1 MKKLHVY
8 SDGLDWI
15 IGYSPSDAKRAV
27 KWQRHCDFG
36 DLVRVP
42 DDEVI
47 AIPAN
52 KKGELVDYNSN
63 YTRRYAVK
71 KTAAQWAAEKG
82 RGHLCGLD
90 Y

>member
-1 MKKLHVY
+1 MATLHVY
-8 SDGLDWI
+8 TDGLDWVI
-15 IGYSPSDAKRAV
+15 ARSPSDARRANEPNN
-27 KWQRHCDFG
+27 HPEFG
-36 DLVRVP
+36 QFKRVP

-52 KKGELVDYNSN
+52 KRGELADYNSS

-71 KTAAQWAAEKG
+71 KTAAQWAKEHG
-82 RGHLCGLD
+82 RGHLCGKD